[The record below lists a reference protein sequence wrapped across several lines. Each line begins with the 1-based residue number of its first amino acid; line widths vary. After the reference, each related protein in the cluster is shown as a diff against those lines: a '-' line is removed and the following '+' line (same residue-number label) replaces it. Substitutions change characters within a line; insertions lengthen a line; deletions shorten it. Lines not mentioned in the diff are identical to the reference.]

1 MLKFLE
7 KNKKNTC
14 TIRQYMVCL
23 TRRAEESRNE
33 GDRSDFQKLQ
43 AAVPRV
49 FVHSGCADNKDFPVS
64 DLRPINVLACK
75 THFRPGT
82 VQSTAIGQTITIP
95 LLKEGEENN
104 ACEETIGD
112 VPFGSVALSADACFA
127 VACFS

>member
-75 THFRPGT
+75 THFDRERFNQQ
-82 VQSTAIGQTITIP
+82 QSG
-95 LLKEGEENN
+95 K
-104 ACEETIGD
+104 
-112 VPFGSVALSADACFA
+112 LSPYNY
-127 VACFS
+127 

>member
-7 KNKKNTC
+7 KNIKNTC
-14 TIRQYMVCL
+14 IIRQYMVCL

-75 THFRPGT
+75 THFDRERFNRQ
-82 VQSTAIGQTITIP
+82 QSG
-95 LLKEGEENN
+95 K
-104 ACEETIGD
+104 
-112 VPFGSVALSADACFA
+112 LSPYHY
-127 VACFS
+127 

>member
-1 MLKFLE
+1 MAKKNENRVLVSLMCEECKNINYTEE

-75 THFRPGT
+75 THF
-82 VQSTAIGQTITIP
+82 
-95 LLKEGEENN
+95 
-104 ACEETIGD
+104 
-112 VPFGSVALSADACFA
+112 
-127 VACFS
+127 